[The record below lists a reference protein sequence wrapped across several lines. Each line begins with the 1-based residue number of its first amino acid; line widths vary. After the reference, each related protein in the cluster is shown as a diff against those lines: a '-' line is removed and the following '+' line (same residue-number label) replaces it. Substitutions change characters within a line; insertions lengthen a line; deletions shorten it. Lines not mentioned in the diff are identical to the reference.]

1 MAAAEE
7 EEKAL
12 RDELELLN
20 KDFALRSKVVWSG
33 NSQERRN
40 SIAIVSPDR
49 FFEANKENKIT
60 LPRLETCVSRF
71 KETRRDQHTKE
82 LKIIVSPDSLE
93 QIETYGVLAARL
105 KERLILSLSSLD

>member
-1 MAAAEE
+1 MS
-7 EEKAL
+7 
-12 RDELELLN
+12 

-49 FFEANKENKIT
+49 FLEAGKENKMMP
-60 LPRLETCVSRF
+60 PRFESCASRF
-71 KETRRDQHTKE
+71 KDIRRDQHTKE
-82 LKIIVSPDSLE
+82 VTHQKRIVSPDSLE
-93 QIETYGVLAARL
+93 QIETYGVLATRL